1 VSEQITSESVGGFQG
16 RLQEHPVYSAVATI
30 DDLRCFMEH
39 HVYSVWDFMSLI
51 KYLQSV
57 VAPTRYPWVPGED
70 ASVQR
75 FINELVLEE
84 ESDENIAGDG
94 YSSHFLLYLQAMEEV
109 GASTAPVCRFVDR
122 VRTDGIV
129 DALRSDD
136 IPAPARV
143 FTQSTLGFIEL
154 GKPHIAAAAL
164 ALGREFIIPGMFRAI
179 LQTIGVG
186 ERQAPIFHAYLRRHI
201 HLDEDF
207 HAPLSLRLLNGLC
220 GDDEARRREA
230 IAAAEQAA
238 IARLKFWD
246 GVQAAIRDRRALRR
260 TTTA

>member
-1 VSEQITSESVGGFQG
+1 VYEQITSESVSGFRTQ
-16 RLQEHPVYSAVATI
+16 LHEHPVYRAVSTI

-84 ESDENIAGDG
+84 ESDENLAGDG
-94 YSSHFLLYLQAMEEV
+94 HSSHFVLYLQAMEEV
-109 GASTAPVCRFVDR
+109 GADTGPVCRFVAR
-122 VRTDGIV
+122 VRNQNIA
-129 DALRSDD
+129 DALHSDD
-136 IPAPARV
+136 IPAPARL
-143 FTQSTLGFIEL
+143 FTQSTFDFIESD
-154 GKPHIAAAAL
+154 KPHRVAAAL
-164 ALGREFIIPGMFRAI
+164 ALGREHIIPGMFRAI
-179 LQTIGVG
+179 LQSIGVG
-186 ERQAPIFHAYLRRHI
+186 ERQAPSFHVYLRRHI
-201 HLDEDF
+201 QLDEDF

-220 GDDEARRREA
+220 GGDEARRREA
-230 IAAAEQAA
+230 IAAAEQAVA
-238 IARLKFWD
+238 ARLTFWD
-246 GVQAAIRDRRALRR
+246 GVQTAIRDRRALSR

>member
-1 VSEQITSESVGGFQG
+1 MYEQITSESVSAFRA
-16 RLQEHPVYSAVATI
+16 RLQGHPVYSAVTSI

-84 ESDENIAGDG
+84 ESDEDVAGDG
-94 YSSHFLLYLQAMEEV
+94 HSSHFLLYLQAMDEV
-109 GASTAPVCRFVDR
+109 GANTAPVRRFVAQ
-122 VRTDGIV
+122 VRNDNLD
-129 DALRSDD
+129 DALHADD

-143 FTQSTLGFIEL
+143 FTQSTLGFIAS
-154 GKPHIAAAAL
+154 GKPHVVAAAL
-164 ALGREFIIPGMFRAI
+164 ALGREHIIPGMFRAI
-179 LQTIGVG
+179 LQEIGVG

-230 IAAAEQAA
+230 IAAAEQAVE
-238 IARLKFWD
+238 ARLVFWD
-246 GVQAAIRDRRALRR
+246 GVQAAIADRRALP
-260 TTTA
+260 